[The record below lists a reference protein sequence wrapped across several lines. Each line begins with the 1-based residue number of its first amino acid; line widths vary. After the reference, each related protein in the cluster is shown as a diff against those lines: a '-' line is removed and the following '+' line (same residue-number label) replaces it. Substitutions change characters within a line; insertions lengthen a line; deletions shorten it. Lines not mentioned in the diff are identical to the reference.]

1 MKTLIAY
8 LGHISAEDYQTGARL
23 LRALKVIK
31 SNTTFNGQQMKLP
44 E

>member
-8 LGHISAEDYQTGARL
+8 LGYVSAEDYQTGAKL

-31 SNTTFNGQQMKLP
+31 SNTMFNGQPMKLP